1 MPWISSGL
9 AVHQVEY
16 APPLPHTMP
25 RVSWVKDPGKTC
37 WSLSNQYWA
46 IASLSVVSR

>member
-1 MPWISSGL
+1 MPWISSGF

-25 RVSWVKDPGKTC
+25 TVSCPNEPGKTC
-37 WSLSNQYWA
+37 WSASNQYCV
-46 IASLSVVSR
+46 IASDSVVSR